1 MPGNN
6 DSEFRGCRIGEQ
18 ALPAQHVD
26 FLDVMEDVNADTL
39 EFQRPVQR
47 YPGGPRTL
55 VVVASDCM
63 NRGDLPQ
70 LVQDLRSSDITGVND
85 VSDARERAHRFR
97 SKQSVGIRDEANRCH
112 LPPIVP
118 GQVPGAQSGEVFG
131 LRKVN

>member
-6 DSEFRGCRIGEQ
+6 DRESRGCWISDL
-18 ALPAQHVD
+18 ALPAQQVD

-39 EFQRPVQR
+39 EFQRQVQR
-47 YPGGPRTL
+47 YPGSPRSL

-70 LVQDLRSSDITGVND
+70 LVQDLRSSDITGMND
-85 VSDARERAHRFR
+85 VSDARERAHRFG

-112 LPPIVP
+112 RP
-118 GQVPGAQSGEVFG
+118 
-131 LRKVN
+131 R

>member
-6 DSEFRGCRIGEQ
+6 DSEFRGCRIREQ
-18 ALPAQHVD
+18 ALSAQHID

-39 EFQRPVQR
+39 EFQRQVQR

-97 SKQSVGIRDEANRCH
+97 SKQ
-112 LPPIVP
+112 
-118 GQVPGAQSGEVFG
+118 
-131 LRKVN
+131 